1 MTILSH
7 TNLRRGRRNTRAN
20 LLVVWMASTC
30 L

>member
-1 MTILSH
+1 MTLLSH
-7 TNLRRGRRNTRAN
+7 TNLRRGRRGTHAN